1 VEKILFAYQSYN
13 NDFDCYNPNA
23 CPSDWVIDG
32 TKIIPYTHGPQFFTW
47 ESLNRDY
54 ISADKMSYEKI
65 ISMGAQ
71 PSRQEYLTNLVDF
84 KLLDDIPAGQKYI
97 YHISV
102 HRITFF
108 QKNTN
113 FGFNF
118 ISPRVIQDVKNKIAK
133 IVILFPYEGNIG
145 VITSTYG
152 SYVNDGAL
160 IVDEWCKK
168 AGLDKT
174 QVYFIHGN
182 LLADSFNSIVTNYTS
197 VAVDTFSTWVPKLYM
212 FRESTVPKF
221 QPVDDKNLYLCYNR
235 NVRIHR
241 KFLLSMLMHHGVFK
255 RGLISC
261 GEISGE
267 ESFSRDLRHYN
278 QSYLIPAAKEVCK
291 LAPIE
296 LDQNLKINN
305 PASNIYEIHY
315 SNTFISLIPETHYE
329 DGVLFRSEKI
339 YKTLAVGHPFIVF
352 SCSGFLKSLKELG
365 FKTFDRWID
374 ESYDNEPD
382 WIIRLNMITHEI
394 KKLSILSVDQLHEIR
409 DNMQEVLIHNKTLFR
424 QIYKNNFG
432 QRYMK
437 NLRYHGNGPL
447 YQAVDQVWKSF

>member
-1 VEKILFAYQSYN
+1 MKEILFAYQSYN
-13 NDFDCYNPNA
+13 NEFDCYNPNA
-23 CPSDWVIDG
+23 CPSDWVIHG
-32 TKIIPYTHGPQFFTW
+32 KKIIPYTHGPQFFTW
-47 ESLNRDY
+47 ESLNYDY
-54 ISADKMSYEKI
+54 VSADRMSYEKI

-71 PSRQEYLTNLVDF
+71 PSKQEYLVDLVDL

-102 HRITFF
+102 HRTTFF
-108 QKNTN
+108 RLNTN
-113 FGFNF
+113 FGFDF

-133 IVILFPYEGNIG
+133 IVILFPYEGNTGIL
-145 VITSTYG
+145 TTHLFL
-152 SYVNDGAL
+152 NNGAL
-160 IVDEWCKK
+160 MVDEWCKK

-182 LLADSFNSIVTNYTS
+182 LLADSFDSIVTNYTS
-197 VAVDTFSTWVPKLYM
+197 VAVDAFSTWVPNRYM
-212 FRESTVPKF
+212 SGELTVPKF

-241 KFLLSMLMHHGVFK
+241 RFLLSMLMHHGVFN

-261 GEISGE
+261 GDTQGGE
-267 ESFSRDLRHYN
+267 QRFSYELSNYN

-305 PASNIYEIHY
+305 PASDIHEIHY
-315 SNTFISLIPETHYE
+315 NNTFISLISETQFE
-329 DGVLFRSEKI
+329 EGILFRSEKI

-365 FKTFDRWID
+365 FKTFDPWID

-382 WIIRLNMITHEI
+382 WITRLNMITNEI
-394 KKLSILSVDQLHEIR
+394 KKLSLYNIDKLHEIR
-409 DNMQEVLIHNKTLFR
+409 DEMQEVLIHNKMLFR
-424 QIYKNNFG
+424 QIYM
-432 QRYMK
+432 R
-437 NLRYHGNGPL
+437 NLRYNRNTPL
-447 YQAVDQVWKSF
+447 YEAVKKVWRSF